1 MTLRALQTLQI
12 GMGWFPEQAG
22 GLNRVYYHLMDA
34 LPRAGVGVR
43 GLVAGSPDVT
53 AQTEGRVAAF
63 APGAAS
69 LPVRWHQVRRHA
81 MHILAEQECDL
92 VAAHFALYAAP
103 LGRHLRDAPLVV
115 HFHGP
120 WAQEGVIEGH
130 GNLRTRAK
138 LGIERFVYRRAERF
152 IVLSEAFRDRLH
164 HSYGV
169 PLEAV
174 RVVPGGVDTQRFAT
188 GLTRAQARHRLGWPQ
203 DRPLVLTVRRLQRR
217 MGLETLVAAMKTV
230 RDTVPEALLMIA
242 GQGPLTT
249 ALKARIDA
257 LGLHEHVRL
266 LGFVP
271 DADLPPAY
279 RAADLTVVPTVAL
292 EGFGLVTVEAL
303 AAGTPVLVTP
313 VGGLPEIV
321 RNLSPSLVLPG
332 FDAASLADGLA
343 GALRQTFPLPDAA
356 ACQAYAQA
364 HYAWPVVA
372 RRVRAVY
379 EEVLG

>member
-1 MTLRALQTLQI
+1 MTSRALQTLQI

-22 GLNRVYYHLMDA
+22 GLNRVYYHLMEA
-34 LPRAGVGVR
+34 LPQAGVGVR
-43 GLVAGSPDVT
+43 GLVAGSATVA

-69 LPVRWHQVRRHA
+69 LPVRWRQVRRHA
-81 MHILAEQECDL
+81 VQILEECTL
-92 VAAHFALYAAP
+92 MATHFALYAAP

-120 WAQEGVIEGH
+120 WAHEGIIEGH
-130 GNLRTRAK
+130 SSLRTRAK
-138 LGIERFVYRRAERF
+138 LLIERFVYGQAGRF
-152 IVLSEAFRDRLH
+152 IVLSEAFRDLLH
-164 HSYGV
+164 RTYGV
-169 PLEAV
+169 PLEDI
-174 RVVPGGVDTQRFAT
+174 RIVPGGVDTQRFAT
-188 GLTRAQARHRLGWPQ
+188 GLTRAQARQRLGWPQ

-217 MGLETLVAAMKTV
+217 MGLENLVTAMKTV
-230 RDTVPEALLMIA
+230 RGMVPDALLMIA
-242 GQGPLTT
+242 GKGPLTA
-249 ALKARIDA
+249 ALKARIDT
-257 LGLHEHVRL
+257 LDLHEHARL

-271 DADLPPAY
+271 DADLPLAY

-292 EGFGLVTVEAL
+292 EGFGLVTVESL

-321 RNLSPSLVLPG
+321 RGLSPGLVLPG
-332 FDAASLADGLA
+332 YAAAALADGLA
-343 GALRQTFPLPDAA
+343 AALRQAFPLPDAA

-364 HYAWPVVA
+364 HYAWPVIA
-372 RRVRAVY
+372 QRIRAVY